1 MAEKKV
7 KEVKTESPSAK
18 ATGDKKKVAATAGM
32 YDVLRRPI
40 ISEKSAKLAETN
52 ALAFEVDPRAGKKE
66 VAKAVK
72 AIYNVAPEK
81 VNIINQKGKVKGRR
95 FKGPSGKTKTVK
107 KAYITLKAG
116 DKIEVAG
123 A

>member
-1 MAEKKV
+1 VNKMAEKKV
-7 KEVKTESPSAK
+7 KEVKTE
-18 ATGDKKKVAATAGM
+18 KKVAATAGM

-52 ALAFEVDPRAGKKE
+52 ALAFEVDARAGKKE
-66 VAKAVK
+66 VAKAIK

-81 VNIINQKGKVKGRR
+81 VNIINQKGKFKGKR
-95 FKGPSGKTKTVK
+95 FKGPGGKAKTVK
-107 KAYITLKAG
+107 KAYVTLKAG

-123 A
+123 S

>member
-7 KEVKTESPSAK
+7 KEIKTE
-18 ATGDKKKVAATAGM
+18 KKVVATAGT

-40 ISEKSAKLAETN
+40 ISEKSAKLAESN
-52 ALAFEVDPRAGKKE
+52 ALAFEIDPRAGKKQ
-66 VAKAVK
+66 VAKAIE

-95 FKGPSGKTKTVK
+95 FKGVTGKTKTVK
-107 KAYITLKAG
+107 KAYVTLKAG
-116 DKIEVAG
+116 DKIEIANV
-123 A
+123 

>member
-7 KEVKTESPSAK
+7 IEKKTESPSAK
-18 ATGDKKKVAATAGM
+18 ATGDKKKVVATAGT

-40 ISEKSAKLAETN
+40 ISEKSAKLAETG
-52 ALAFEVDPRAGKKE
+52 AMAFEVDPRAGKKE
-66 VAKAVK
+66 VAKAIK

-81 VNIINQKGKVKGRR
+81 VNIINQKGKIKSKR
-95 FKGPSGKTKTVK
+95 FKGIAGKTKTVK
-107 KAYITLKAG
+107 KAYVTLKAG